1 MMVFIDA
8 EKLKEEINKHVFE
21 ATDIKSYRKLSIS
34 LGHSDNYI
42 RSGLLRGRLSI
53 RQIWELFESYNI
65 ALKDYISDKES
76 IEYFSNLISL
86 QSQRISKNDED
97 ESEEELYY

>member
-65 ALKDYISDKES
+65 ALKDYIQKES